1 MDRDSPSPTPRSVHE
16 NCYYCYVLP
25 LRTAS
30 YVAATTYEI
39 LRKFSFLME
48 YGSEGC
54 RSMGCPPSEINY
66 SY

>member
-1 MDRDSPSPTPRSVHE
+1 MK
-16 NCYYCYVLP
+16 LLLL
-25 LRTAS
+25 LRTAFTYS
-30 YVAATTYEI
+30 NYVAAATYEI

-54 RSMGCPPSEINY
+54 RSMGCPPSEINH